1 MTKCVVLLIVVYFP
15 WKQESSDLVY
25 CITSR
30 VFLAAQGKWE
40 KKNISSS
47 FLIIQRNKLFCLWSF
62 PRSLGLNIFT
72 SSISSLYIFL
82 YSISILPFPITF
94 FINSMRIKSLL
105 GSVYPQAMVSGINI
119 ALKKTPK
126 QESYNANVPTKWTAA

>member
-1 MTKCVVLLIVVYFP
+1 MCGLAHSCVFPMKTRILRFCLLYNIP
-15 WKQESSDLVY
+15 S
-25 CITSR
+25 
-30 VFLAAQGKWE
+30 FLGSTRQMR

-47 FLIIQRNKLFCLWSF
+47 FLVIQRNKLVCLWSF

-82 YSISILPFPITF
+82 YCISILPFPITF

-105 GSVYPQAMVSGINI
+105 GSVYPQAMVSGIKI

-126 QESYNANVPTKWTAA
+126 QESYNANVPTK